1 MDQLFPNIFRDG
13 RRLFVPSPLQ
23 GDKSF
28 TENIR
33 KQDGQEFR
41 EWDPTRSKAAAA
53 IVKGIKNFPVKPG
66 CKILYL
72 GASFGATPSFFSD
85 IIGPEGVIYA
95 VEISD
100 RCVRD
105 LNMVAQK
112 RPNIVP
118 ILANAKTP
126 QEYSWAEQVDV
137 VYEDVASNDQL
148 EILLRNCDSFLKPG
162 GFAMIAIK
170 ARSIDVTREPKE
182 IYAEELAKVSGK
194 LKILEKVELD
204 PMEKDHMFIVMEK
217 PRNCRE
223 TNI

>member
-1 MDQLFPNIFRDG
+1 MKQLFPNVLTDG
-13 RRLFVPSPLQ
+13 RRLFVPSAVH

-28 TENIR
+28 TENTR
-33 KQDGQEFR
+33 TENNTTFR

-53 IVKGIKNFPVKPG
+53 IVKGIKNFPVGPG
-66 CKILYL
+66 SKVLYL

-85 IIGPEGVIYA
+85 IVGPDGVIYA

-126 QEYSWAEQVDV
+126 QDYSWAETVDV
-137 VYEDVASNDQL
+137 LYEDVASSDQS
-148 EILLRNCDSFLKPG
+148 EILLKNAEKFLKPG
-162 GFAMIAIK
+162 GFALIAIK
-170 ARSIDVTREPKE
+170 ARSIDVTREPRE
-182 IYAEELAKVSGK
+182 IYGEEAAKFSGK
-194 LKILEKVELD
+194 FKMLERVELD
-204 PMEKDHMFIVMEK
+204 PFEKDHAFLVMK
-217 PRNCRE
+217 SLKAK
-223 TNI
+223 